1 MSARRSSS
9 SSAWP
14 GHLPWQRWHGTD
26 PGRRSAPVPLRG
38 KRSAAHCCSALRSPS
53 GRPDQDRRRSPTLDN
68 MLVLGLIVLIR
79 TFLFSLEVEI
89 DGALPWR
96 RALTSGP
103 SVVKQASKAAALV
116 GSVLVAAAAGYPVA
130 AAATMLLLLALI
142 GPGLSVLIP
151 HRRAKA
157 GLG

>member
-1 MSARRSSS
+1 
-9 SSAWP
+9 
-14 GHLPWQRWHGTD
+14 
-26 PGRRSAPVPLRG
+26 
-38 KRSAAHCCSALRSPS
+38 
-53 GRPDQDRRRSPTLDN
+53 